1 PIPSPNRP
9 RFSPTFSAPRALRIS
24 AAAGIALGLLLLR
37 RARSPRAAA
46 GAAALVEA
54 RRHLSVLS
62 TADDLPPPPPQAN
75 GGVGAPLGAKGPA
88 PHSPLPAPAPPSL
101 SRAWADKPG
110 FRRWKDKEAEILSV
124 IEPIIALAKDILHS
138 NREDYLKAAFYL
150 SCTALICLLLR
161 ESAIYGMAD
170 IFLEKSQKSRC
181 GGGYCRREASILD
194 RLQHSN
200 SNFQ

>member
-1 PIPSPNRP
+1 SDLIPKSPSLLPDLLGPTCFEDIRRRRRHRP
-9 RFSPTFSAPRALRIS
+9 WPPPSEGAL
-24 AAAGIALGLLLLR
+24 
-37 RARSPRAAA
+37 PRAAA

-62 TADDLPPPPPQAN
+62 TADDLPPPPPHAN

-88 PHSPLPAPAPPSL
+88 SRSPLPAPPSL

-110 FRRWKDKEAEILSV
+110 FRWWKDKEAEILSV
-124 IEPIIALAKDILHS
+124 IEPIIALAKDILPS
-138 NREDYLKAAFYL
+138 PR
-150 SCTALICLLLR
+150 
-161 ESAIYGMAD
+161 IYSTPTGMAD